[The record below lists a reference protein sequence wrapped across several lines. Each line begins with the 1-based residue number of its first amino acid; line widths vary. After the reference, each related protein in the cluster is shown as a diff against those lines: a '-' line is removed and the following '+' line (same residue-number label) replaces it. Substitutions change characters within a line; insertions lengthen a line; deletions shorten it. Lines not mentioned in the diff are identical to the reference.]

1 MDYAFSFYFPSIGEY
16 TSMLE
21 QAEFRVIY
29 VILFNRPTCCLNGE
43 NSLAKR
49 VRYSI
54 NFLFYK
60 WKNNKDLNYGQSYKN
75 GYPYFVCFTLNAI
88 EINEYTYPFYTPTE
102 LFSFS
107 SVHID

>member
-1 MDYAFSFYFPSIGEY
+1 MKKDMDYAFSFYFPSIGEY

-43 NSLAKR
+43 NSLAER

-60 WKNNKDLNYGQSYKN
+60 WKNNEDLN
-75 GYPYFVCFTLNAI
+75 
-88 EINEYTYPFYTPTE
+88 
-102 LFSFS
+102 
-107 SVHID
+107 